1 MSAEGS
7 YTSEIN
13 GHCAVGQDKNFCSS
27 YLSQIC
33 PPQYTDHFDDDA
45 NRINEASCAGKG
57 FKTPGGAVRGSRRVV
72 GGATPPWL
80 SAWLATSDSEE
91 GQRAAGCD
99 VSRRTRTLDE
109 DGERG
114 QARGP
119 GHVISDFTWS
129 SALHGRSGTVT
140 YLIYPTN

>member
-1 MSAEGS
+1 MSAEGE

-57 FKTPGGAVRGSRRVV
+57 FKTP
-72 GGATPPWL
+72 
-80 SAWLATSDSEE
+80 
-91 GQRAAGCD
+91 
-99 VSRRTRTLDE
+99 TRTLDE